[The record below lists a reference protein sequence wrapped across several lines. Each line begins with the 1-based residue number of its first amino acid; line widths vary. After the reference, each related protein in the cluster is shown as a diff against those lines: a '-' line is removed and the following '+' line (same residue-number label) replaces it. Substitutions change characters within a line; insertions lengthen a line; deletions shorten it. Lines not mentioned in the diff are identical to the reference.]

1 MKPTINFES
10 QVAAV
15 EGSKLLDVLLLLL
28 CVGLIFSLTTRADVE
43 TGNGS
48 TWTSLI
54 RVLAN
59 PEKYDGKRIQLAG
72 YFSKSFES
80 VGLFLSKTDARV
92 GNIQN
97 AIWVNVPER
106 SGPKDQIQQLKRGYV
121 NITGTFH
128 YQPQNGHGH
137 MGVWPA
143 ELKEVTFLQKV
154 K

>member
-1 MKPTINFES
+1 MKPTINFDY
-10 QVAAV
+10 QAAAV
-15 EGSKLLDVLLLLL
+15 QRCKPVDLLLLL
-28 CVGLIFSLTTRADVE
+28 FSVGLVLSLTIRADVE
-43 TGNGS
+43 TADGS

-72 YFSKSFES
+72 YYSKSFES

-106 SGPKDQIQQLKRGYV
+106 SGPKDRIQQLKRGYV

-143 ELKEVTFLQKV
+143 ELREVTFLQKV